1 MARKHPKKR
10 HANLRKVPAAVLDR
24 TARVMEVPPD
34 FTGGM
39 VHVELSGNREA
50 VVEGNC
56 AILEYDETIIRLHAG
71 KYTLRF
77 TGRGLS
83 MRNLRKDSAIIE
95 GYILSVEYL

>member
-1 MARKHPKKR
+1 MARKHPKTR
-10 HANLRKVPAAVLDR
+10 HAKLRRLPAAVLEK
-24 TARVMEVPPD
+24 TAQTLEIPPD

-39 VHVELSGNREA
+39 LHVELSGNREA
-50 VVEGNC
+50 VVEGSC
-56 AILEYDETIIRLHAG
+56 SILEYDDTIIRLRAG

-77 TGRGLS
+77 TGRGLT

>member
-10 HANLRKVPAAVLDR
+10 HANPRRIPAAVLEK
-24 TARVMEVPPD
+24 TAQAMEVPPD

-50 VVEGNC
+50 VVEGKC
-56 AILEYDETIIRLHAG
+56 AILEYDDTVIRLHVG

-83 MRNLRKDSAIIE
+83 MRNLRKDYAIIE
-95 GYILSVEYL
+95 GYILSIEYL

>member
-10 HANLRKVPAAVLDR
+10 HANLRRVPAAVLDR
-24 TARVMEVPPD
+24 ASQVMEVPPD

-39 VHVELSGNREA
+39 LHVELSGNREA

-56 AILEYDETIIRLHAG
+56 AILEYNDTLIRLHAG

-77 TGRGLS
+77 TGRGLF